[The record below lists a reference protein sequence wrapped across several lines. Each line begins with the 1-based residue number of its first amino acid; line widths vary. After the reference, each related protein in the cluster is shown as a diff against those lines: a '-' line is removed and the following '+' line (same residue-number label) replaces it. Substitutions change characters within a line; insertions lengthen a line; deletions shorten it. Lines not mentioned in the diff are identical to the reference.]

1 MENLIDCNYE
11 ADMFLMLFE
20 FQSTYDPQ
28 SYEIFYSTKLIYYI
42 NYVNTKLFN
51 GKNFVPALFDQK

>member
-1 MENLIDCNYE
+1 MVVYKIVTLLKKVMKNLIDCNYE

-28 SYEIFYSTKLIYYI
+28 SYEIFIRSTRKKLVGDTY
-42 NYVNTKLFN
+42 KS
-51 GKNFVPALFDQK
+51 G

>member
-20 FQSTYDPQ
+20 FQSTYDLQ
-28 SYEIFYSTKLIYYI
+28 SYEIFIRSTR
-42 NYVNTKLFN
+42 
-51 GKNFVPALFDQK
+51 KNLVGDTYKSG